1 MLWCSAYV
9 KQCYSMR
16 TLTWHSLNKLYV
28 NMNYEIDITRAC
40 VPNEHELNTN
50 M

>member
-1 MLWCSAYV
+1 
-9 KQCYSMR
+9 
-16 TLTWHSLNKLYV
+16 
-28 NMNYEIDITRAC
+28 MNYEIDITRAC